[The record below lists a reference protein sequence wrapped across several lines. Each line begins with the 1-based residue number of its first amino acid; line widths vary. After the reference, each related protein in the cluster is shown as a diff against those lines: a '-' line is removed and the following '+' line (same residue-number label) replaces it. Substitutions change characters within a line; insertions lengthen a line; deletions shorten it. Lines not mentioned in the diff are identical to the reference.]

1 MRGAQVLRLPEQE
14 GTWEE
19 LGKHWAPA
27 PSPSQKSRHPRMREL
42 KMGLASNGG
51 TSPLHSG
58 YWCHSQRDR
67 WETGKWLQWRGGGKE
82 DESPAWGR
90 EAVWTCQLHTGN
102 LSEYASV
109 TWLMQWVREQ
119 SEASTFAGFNSICSG
134 RQRGNSR
141 DKRSIE
147 IRIALGVRTPTIE
160 TL

>member
-109 TWLMQWVREQ
+109 TWLMQE
-119 SEASTFAGFNSICSG
+119 
-134 RQRGNSR
+134 NSR
-141 DKRSIE
+141 RPAHLPVSIRFVPAGNAATPETSAQSRSE
-147 IRIALGVRTPTIE
+147 LLWAYVHPQ
-160 TL
+160 